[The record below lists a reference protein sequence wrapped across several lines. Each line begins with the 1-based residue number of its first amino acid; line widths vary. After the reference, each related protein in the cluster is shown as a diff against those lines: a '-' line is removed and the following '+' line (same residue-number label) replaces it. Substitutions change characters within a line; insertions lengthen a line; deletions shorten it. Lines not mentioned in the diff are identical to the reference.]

1 MTDDIKQGSS
11 SPDNLASQPHL
22 DLGNLVQIA
31 QWLAQWASDAVATGV
46 VGSVA
51 YDALKNLRSRYG
63 KRPVDELKDKVLDEL
78 RRVKHK
84 PGVADADL
92 KLRVEHLFADY
103 DKH

>member
-31 QWLAQWASDAVATGV
+31 EWIANAAASGV
-46 VGSVA
+46 VGNAA
-51 YDALKNLRSRYG
+51 YNALKNLRSRYG
-63 KRPVDELKDKVLDEL
+63 KRPVDELKEKVFDEL

-92 KLRVEHLFADY
+92 KRRVEQLFADY